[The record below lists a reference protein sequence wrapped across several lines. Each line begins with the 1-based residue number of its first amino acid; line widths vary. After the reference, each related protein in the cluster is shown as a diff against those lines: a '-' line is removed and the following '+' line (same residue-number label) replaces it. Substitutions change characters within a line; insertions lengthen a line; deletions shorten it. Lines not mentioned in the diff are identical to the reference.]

1 MKNVIRI
8 GLLVLALGVVLP
20 AASHAIIIICSDY
33 CTCFTSCGIFCYE
46 YDGGPRTTC
55 GEAGYDC
62 VGSPS
67 CQGGGL
73 AASTPASL
81 PAFLASLGSPR
92 RAAMSPP
99 PETPRGVP
107 RGRLYIGWSR

>member
-1 MKNVIRI
+1 MKNVIRT
-8 GLLVLALGVVLP
+8 GLLVLALGAVLP
-20 AASHAIIIICSDY
+20 AASHAIIFFCDDICGCS
-33 CTCFTSCGIFCYE
+33 TSCGIFCYE

-62 VGSPS
+62 AGSPS

-81 PAFLASLGSPR
+81 PAFLASLGSQ
-92 RAAMSPP
+92 
-99 PETPRGVP
+99 TVP
-107 RGRLYIGWSR
+107 APATSQAPGTGESR